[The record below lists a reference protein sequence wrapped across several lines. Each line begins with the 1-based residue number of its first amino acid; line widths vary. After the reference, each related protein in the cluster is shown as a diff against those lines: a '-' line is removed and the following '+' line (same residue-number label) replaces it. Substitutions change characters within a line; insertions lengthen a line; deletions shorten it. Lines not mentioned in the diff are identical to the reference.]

1 MRIKSNW
8 FKSGRKRTLPEI
20 AGALA
25 FVIWRIG
32 DNALKNTRN
41 AKFEIAIGTQY
52 FSFLS
57 EFLVF
62 LIQVADRIAYRQLPA
77 EDRLAFTSA
86 LANRVAETLA
96 ENQSR
101 LIGNSIENTSST
113 SSTSLTSARENMPT
127 STMTTMALNLH
138 SPATLAS
145 ACAKLWMK
153 GCHLGDRPDDGHRSS
168 GGRYHGGKNPARLI
182 RNRTETAT
190 QPQNCQRGLNST
202 GFCLP
207 IDAKSIQSRQS

>member
-1 MRIKSNW
+1 MRIKSQW
-8 FKSGRKRTLPEI
+8 FKSGRKRTPPEI

-101 LIGNSIENTSST
+101 LIGNSIEKHKQHFIDK
-113 SSTSLTSARENMPT
+113 
-127 STMTTMALNLH
+127 LNQRAGEYADFNYDNNG
-138 SPATLAS
+138 PEFAFT
-145 ACAKLWMK
+145 
-153 GCHLGDRPDDGHRSS
+153 
-168 GGRYHGGKNPARLI
+168 RYL
-182 RNRTETAT
+182 
-190 QPQNCQRGLNST
+190 
-202 GFCLP
+202 GFCMREVMDEKDAIWV
-207 IDAKSIQSRQS
+207 IDQMMGIEAPEAVTMVEKTMRDLFETEPRQPRSRKTVSGD

>member
-1 MRIKSNW
+1 MRIKSRW
-8 FKSGRKRTLPEI
+8 FRDHQRTPQEI

-52 FSFLS
+52 FSFLT

-62 LIQVADRIAYRQLPA
+62 LIQVADRIAYRQLSA
-77 EDRLAFTSA
+77 EDRMTFTSA

-101 LIGNSIENTSST
+101 LMGNTIAEHKQFFIDK
-113 SSTSLTSARENMPT
+113 
-127 STMTTMALNLH
+127 LNQR
-138 SPATLAS
+138 AGEYAEFNYGT
-145 ACAKLWMK
+145 
-153 GCHLGDRPDDGHRSS
+153 DGPEFAFT
-168 GGRYHGGKNPARLI
+168 RYL
-182 RNRTETAT
+182 
-190 QPQNCQRGLNST
+190 
-202 GFCLP
+202 GFCMREVMDEKDAAWV
-207 IDAKSIQSRQS
+207 IDQMMSIAAPEAVEMVEKTLRDLFETEPRQPRSRTAVSGD

>member
-52 FSFLS
+52 FAFLS

-101 LIGNSIENTSST
+101 LIGNSIEEHKQ
-113 SSTSLTSARENMPT
+113 RFIDK
-127 STMTTMALNLH
+127 LNQR
-138 SPATLAS
+138 AGEYA
-145 ACAKLWMK
+145 
-153 GCHLGDRPDDGHRSS
+153 DFNYDDNGPEFAFT
-168 GGRYHGGKNPARLI
+168 RYL
-182 RNRTETAT
+182 
-190 QPQNCQRGLNST
+190 
-202 GFCLP
+202 GFCMREVMDEKDVIWV
-207 IDAKSIQSRQS
+207 IDQMMGIEAPEAVSMVEKTLRDLFETEPRQPRSRRTVSGD